1 MNLPPGKPLPPE
13 DQERA
18 GIPQEEQLYDGE
30 QMLGDLFDGKAAAVP
45 DPKPHEAREENPET
59 LEDLFDDLVLS
70 PAAEEAQASPDA
82 PPYAE
87 EVPDSGTEREE
98 GGEKKG
104 AAEGKKR
111 VPDFKKRREWPQKKD
126 ESLSEP
132 PVDIG
137 IEFVGFRQ

>member
-1 MNLPPGKPLPPE
+1 
-13 DQERA
+13 
-18 GIPQEEQLYDGE
+18 
-30 QMLGDLFDGKAAAVP
+30 MLGDLFDGKAAAVA
-45 DPKPHEAREENPET
+45 DPEPHGAREEKPEI
-59 LEDLFDDLVLS
+59 LEDMFDDLVLS

-82 PPYAE
+82 PPAAGE
-87 EVPDSGTEREE
+87 ELPGSGKERE
-98 GGEKKG
+98 GDGENKV